1 VNSIDPSIHRA
12 LNQAAKSLPSETARL
27 DAELLL
33 ADVLNKP
40 RSYLY
45 TWPEQRLSQDQY
57 ARFLIAVDQRATGEP
72 IAYLTGHR
80 EFWSLDLQVTPGVLI
95 PRPETELLVE
105 IALKLLPEKTCK
117 VADLG
122 TGSGAIAL
130 ALASE
135 RPDWNI
141 IGTDIST
148 AALNIARSNAKALN
162 LETLEFVASHW
173 FENLPKHNY
182 QLIVSNPPYVA
193 NKDPRLHHGDVRFE
207 PQIALKSGAD
217 GLQDLRQL
225 ISGAR
230 EYLQPNGW
238 LMLEHGYDQAKPV
251 TKLLVQAGFTSTK
264 TYHDLAQQPRVT
276 IGRSIPK

>member
-1 VNSIDPSIHRA
+1 MNKIDPSIYRA
-12 LNQAAKSLPSETARL
+12 LNQAARSLPGETARL

-33 ADVLNKP
+33 AHVLNKP

-45 TWPEQRLSQDQY
+45 TWPEQPLSQKQHQ
-57 ARFLIAVDQRATGEP
+57 RFLIAIDQRAAGEP

-80 EFWSLDLQVTPGVLI
+80 EFWSLDLQVTTEVLI

-105 IALKLLPEKTCK
+105 IALQLLPETSCK

-135 RPDWNI
+135 RPNWNI
-141 IGTDIST
+141 IGADIST

-162 LETLEFVASHW
+162 FETLEFVESHW

-193 NKDPRLHHGDVRFE
+193 NKDPHLNHGDVRFE
-207 PQIALKSGAD
+207 PQVALKSGAD

-225 ISGAR
+225 ISGACEFVR
-230 EYLQPNGW
+230 PNGW

-264 TYHDLAQQPRVT
+264 TYYDLAQQPRVT

>member
-1 VNSIDPSIHRA
+1 MNTIDPSIHRA
-12 LNQAAKSLPSETARL
+12 LNQAATSLVGETARL

-33 ADVLNKP
+33 AHVLNKP

-57 ARFLIAVDQRATGEP
+57 QRFLIAIDQRAAGDP

-105 IALKLLPEKTCK
+105 IALKLLPETSCK

-141 IGTDIST
+141 IGADIST

-162 LETLEFVASHW
+162 LESLKFVTSHW
-173 FENLPKHNY
+173 FENLPKRNY

-193 NKDPRLHHGDVRFE
+193 NKDPHLHQGDVRFE

-225 ISGAR
+225 TSGAT
-230 EYLQPNGW
+230 EYLRPKGW
-238 LMLEHGYDQAKPV
+238 LMLEHGYDQAEPV
-251 TKLLVQAGFTSTK
+251 TQLFNQAGFTSIK
-264 TYHDLAQQPRVT
+264 TYHDLAHQPRVT
-276 IGRSIPK
+276 IGRNIPK

>member
-1 VNSIDPSIHRA
+1 MNKIDPSIYRA
-12 LNQAAKSLPSETARL
+12 LNQAAKSLPGETARL

-33 ADVLNKP
+33 AHVLNKP

-57 ARFLIAVDQRATGEP
+57 TGFLLAIDQRAAGEP
-72 IAYLTGHR
+72 VAYLTGHR
-80 EFWSLDLQVTPGVLI
+80 EFWSLDLQVTTEVLI

-105 IALKLLPEKTCK
+105 IALQLLPETTCK
-117 VADLG
+117 IADLG

-193 NKDPRLHHGDVRFE
+193 NKDPHLHHGDVRFE

-225 ISGAR
+225 ISGAQ

-238 LMLEHGYDQAKPV
+238 LMLEHGYDQAKPI

-276 IGRSIPK
+276 IGRSIPE

>member
-1 VNSIDPSIHRA
+1 VNKIDLSIHRA
-12 LNQAAKSLPSETARL
+12 LNQAVKSLPGKTARL

-33 ADVLNKP
+33 ANILNKP

-45 TWPEQRLSQDQY
+45 TWPEQHLSQDQHQG
-57 ARFLIAVDQRATGEP
+57 FLIAINHRAAGKP

-80 EFWSLDLQVTPGVLI
+80 EFWSMDLRVTPEVLI

-105 IALKLLPEKTCK
+105 VALKQLPETYCK

-130 ALASE
+130 ALANE
-135 RPDWNI
+135 RPNWSI

-148 AALNIARSNAKALN
+148 AALDIARNNANTLN
-162 LETLEFVASHW
+162 LDTLEFSVSDW
-173 FENLPKHNY
+173 YRDLPDRDY
-182 QLIVSNPPYVA
+182 QLIISNPPYIA
-193 NKDPRLHHGDVRFE
+193 NQDPHLNRGDVRFE
-207 PQIALKSGAD
+207 PPMALKSGAD

-225 ISGAR
+225 ISGASR
-230 EYLQPNGW
+230 YLRSRGW
-238 LMLEHGYDQAKPV
+238 LMLEHGYDQAEPV
-251 TKLLVQAGFTSTK
+251 IQLLDQAGFTSTK

-276 IGRSIPK
+276 IGRSH